1 MLLYQTMDSIDT
13 FIADFLCLTPNIY
26 LLEMFDIAF
35 LTADTTKILAVTWI
49 RFAGR
54 ATPFIA

>member
-1 MLLYQTMDSIDT
+1 MDSIDT